1 MFFSPEAFAA
11 TVPRWMAA
19 TDDPT
24 CGIRRLP
31 RDRAIELAN
40 LAPSTKSLITSLTF
54 DIDRPDAG
62 AAWIDADLGQP
73 NWITQNEANGHAHL
87 GYALAAPI
95 PRSPCARQRPQRY
108 LARIQHAMT
117 VAMRADRAYP
127 HFLTKTPGHPR
138 WRTIWGRR
146 APYTLDE
153 LRQPL
158 PEDLT
163 IPRPI
168 ELREAVGE
176 GRNVTLFDSL
186 RCWAYRTRQH
196 YDNLEDWQAACLTA
210 AEGLNVFPAPLP
222 MSEVRSIAKS
232 VARWTWR
239 HITEEGFSA
248 IQAARGRAGG
258 LAGGRIGGRAS
269 GAARGRMADEIQRLI
284 LLEAI

>member
-11 TVPRWMAA
+11 TMPQWMAA

-24 CGIRRLP
+24 CGIRYYP
-31 RDRAIELAN
+31 RDRAIEHAN
-40 LAPSTKSLITSLTF
+40 LAPNPKGLITSLAF

-62 AAWIDADLGQP
+62 AAWLDADLPQP

-87 GYALAAPI
+87 GYALAAPV
-95 PRSPCARQRPQRY
+95 PRSLCARLRPQRY

-146 APYTLDE
+146 APYGLDE
-153 LRQPL
+153 LRQYL

-163 IPRPI
+163 IARPI

-186 RCWAYRTRQH
+186 RHWAYRTRQR
-196 YDNLEDWQAACLTA
+196 YDNPEDWQAACLTV

-222 MSEVRSIAKS
+222 MGEIRSTAKS

-239 HITEEGFSA
+239 NVSEERFSE
-248 IQAARGRAGG
+248 IQAARGLKGG
-258 LAGGRIGGRAS
+258 LAAA
-269 GAARGRMADEIQRLI
+269 AARRRTREEIQRRM
-284 LLEAI
+284 EAWQ